1 MQSPRRS
8 SSPCRAP
15 ASDGRGRTL
24 TSLEI
29 DVRRKALPIEEALRR
44 DGLQSVMRKLK
55 SINLRGWQLLMTE
68 LKTKEKIPSRPPECH
83 VNEAVV
89 YWEETVAFKLA
100 LAYSEKYNL
109 VLPISGKEPWTRD
122 DYACEEE
129 ALMEQGE
136 DEEYKEQAA
145 ADIKEEGEKTD
156 ESVKDP
162 LALLHHLGSVC
173 EESLSLLN
181 QLNSLH
187 KGKKQ
192 GSEEEERVKEEQQEE
207 QGQEQEQQ
215 QQKKKEQKEE
225 KEKEKEEEEED
236 EVL

>member
-1 MQSPRRS
+1 
-8 SSPCRAP
+8 
-15 ASDGRGRTL
+15 
-24 TSLEI
+24 
-29 DVRRKALPIEEALRR
+29 
-44 DGLQSVMRKLK
+44 
-55 SINLRGWQLLMTE
+55 MTE
-68 LKTKEKIPSRPPECH
+68 LETEEKIPSHPPECH

-89 YWEETVAFKLA
+89 DWEETVAFKLT

-122 DYACEEE
+122 DHACEEE
-129 ALMEQGE
+129 VLMERGG

-145 ADIKEEGEKTD
+145 AHIKEEAEKKD

-173 EESLSLLN
+173 EESLSLLH

-192 GSEEEERVKEEQQEE
+192 GSEEEERVKEEEE
-207 QGQEQEQQ
+207 QHQQQQQQQQEQQ
-215 QQKKKEQKEE
+215 EQKGEEEKKKKE
-225 KEKEKEEEEED
+225 EKEKEEEEED